1 MRVAIFIA
9 AVGVARGDENRD
21 ALMSIYTSTGGANW
35 HVSTNWGV
43 GDDYCKCVLSDGVL
57 QCCRLAKAVA
67 GASLHARGSTRSM

>member
-1 MRVAIFIA
+1 MKKINSHSQHPSPIMRVAIFIA

-43 GDDYCKCVLSDGVL
+43 GDDYCKCVLS
-57 QCCRLAKAVA
+57 
-67 GASLHARGSTRSM
+67 

>member
-43 GDDYCKCVLSDGVL
+43 GDDYCKCVLS
-57 QCCRLAKAVA
+57 
-67 GASLHARGSTRSM
+67 